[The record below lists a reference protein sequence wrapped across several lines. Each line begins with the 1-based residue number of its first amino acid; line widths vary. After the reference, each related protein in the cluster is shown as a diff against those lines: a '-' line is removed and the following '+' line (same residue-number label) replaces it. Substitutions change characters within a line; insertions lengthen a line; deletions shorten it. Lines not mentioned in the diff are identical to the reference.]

1 LLHLPTAAYNM
12 VIIAN
17 QLSLLRIIRTQGA

>member
-1 LLHLPTAAYNM
+1 MYQSIKYLYI

-17 QLSLLRIIRTQGA
+17 QLTFIIIHTTNIN

>member
-1 LLHLPTAAYNM
+1 M

-17 QLSLLRIIRTQGA
+17 QLTFIIIHTTNIN

>member
-1 LLHLPTAAYNM
+1 MYQSIKYLYM

-17 QLSLLRIIRTQGA
+17 QLTFIIIHTTNIN